1 MKKLKLSIALTLVLI
16 IILNFVGCSNGSQS
30 INLMK
35 DIRAQSVSPSE
46 DISADSQRITD
57 FAVRLF
63 QASNESGS
71 NTAIS
76 PLSVLYALAM
86 TANGAEGETRE
97 QMEEALGMSVEELN
111 LYLYTY
117 VNSLAQGE
125 KYQLKL
131 ANSIWFKDDERFAV
145 NKDFLQTNANYY
157 GADIY
162 KAPFNNSTLDDIN
175 SWASNKT
182 DGMVPEVL
190 DKLSEDAVMYLVNA
204 LAFEAEWVDIYDE
217 KSVSDSVFTKEDG
230 TEQNVSLMSSKES
243 TYIKDDKATGFI
255 KYYNGGKYAFV
266 ALLPNEGVTVSEYVN
281 SLDGESVATML
292 ANAEYKTVLT
302 KTPKFETE
310 YKIEMADAL
319 KSMGMTNAFDEISAD
334 FDGIGAYEGGNLY
347 INCVIHKTYIQVA
360 EQGTK
365 AGAVTVVEMD
375 EYGGE
380 WNPEKPVKVYLDR
393 PFVYM
398 LIDCENNVPFFIGT
412 VMDVS

>member
-1 MKKLKLSIALTLVLI
+1 MKKLKLSIAFTLVLI

-302 KTPKFETE
+302 KTPKFEAE

-334 FDGIGAYEGGNLY
+334 FDGIGAYEGSNLY

-380 WNPEKPVKVYLDR
+380 WNPEKPAKVYLDR
-393 PFVYM
+393 PFAYM